1 MTAYDEQL
9 KTIADIMRS
18 TRIASLAYLSI
29 DGGLVSTPMGTQD
42 FTEPGTV
49 WFLTERSTDKVAA
62 IEADPRVNV
71 HYAGKSGWVSLS
83 GTARYV
89 DDRAKLKELWDASAE
104 VFMSGSPDDP
114 GNGLLEVTAT
124 TAEYWDSPG
133 KVATAVGL
141 VKGLVSDSEPDLGD
155 SGIVPL

>member
-18 TRIASLAYLSI
+18 TRIASLAYLSM

-49 WFLTERSTDKVAA
+49 WFITERSTSKVAA

-71 HYAGKSGWVSLS
+71 HYAGKSGWVSLA

-89 DDRAKLKELWDASAE
+89 DDREKLKQLWDASAE
-104 VFMSGSPDDP
+104 IFMSGTPDDP
-114 GNGLLEVTAT
+114 DNGLLEVTAS

-133 KVATAVGL
+133 KVATAVSL
-141 VKGLVSDSEPDLGD
+141 VKGLVTDGEPDLGD
-155 SGIVPL
+155 TGIVPL